1 MTATTGPEN
10 AMKAQITPSY
20 AFKALAITAV
30 FNTIIAIFLTI
41 VRFKGGVFLTNFIFS
56 QCIGLSICAC
66 MLGVHHLFDAS
77 RPILQLV
84 LHLTGMIL
92 GSVVGIVLGGLLSGI
107 GIMYFVK
114 ESIFFL
120 QLIFFGLLFGSVAS
134 YFFLSR
140 ERLATSETLAQ
151 QERIRRL
158 VSDKKMIETN
168 LRLLQAQ
175 IEPHF
180 LFNTLSNI
188 LSLLDTDTH
197 KARTMLEDLIR
208 YLRTSLSRSREKIT
222 TIGQELD
229 QIQAYMNIYKIRMGR
244 RLTFCIDVS
253 QTARGLP
260 FPPMMI
266 QPLVENAIKHGL
278 EPKINGGEIR
288 IAVQA
293 ENNLIRVVVADTGL
307 GMTVAAPPGTGI
319 ANIRE
324 RLHSLFNGN
333 AQLIL
338 EENTPSGLRATLE
351 VPHVAT

>member
-1 MTATTGPEN
+1 
-10 AMKAQITPSY
+10 
-20 AFKALAITAV
+20 
-30 FNTIIAIFLTI
+30 
-41 VRFKGGVFLTNFIFS
+41 
-56 QCIGLSICAC
+56 
-66 MLGVHHLFDAS
+66 
-77 RPILQLV
+77 
-84 LHLTGMIL
+84 
-92 GSVVGIVLGGLLSGI
+92 
-107 GIMYFVK
+107 
-114 ESIFFL
+114 
-120 QLIFFGLLFGSVAS
+120 
-134 YFFLSR
+134 
-140 ERLATSETLAQ
+140 
-151 QERIRRL
+151 
-158 VSDKKMIETN
+158 
-168 LRLLQAQ
+168 
-175 IEPHF
+175 
-180 LFNTLSNI
+180 
-188 LSLLDTDTH
+188 
-197 KARTMLEDLIR
+197 
-208 YLRTSLSRSREKIT
+208 
-222 TIGQELD
+222 
-229 QIQAYMNIYKIRMGR
+229 MNIYKIRMGR
-244 RLTFCIDVS
+244 RLTFCIDAS